1 MGALL
6 AKDDLAD
13 SGHAI
18 GIGVMPAACENL
30 ADTPIMTMSRT
41 LLARKQSPGSHV
53 IDRTV
58 LSVVWRRLITKLLA
72 ACHEE
77 HTHLGHNILLGV
89 MKMPLHM
96 LDPCSHARLDVTAS
110 ACALLSG
117 TELCFLEGRAAMCI
131 KLLFRN
137 RLQPNVSAPFN
148 PSASVSCCKR
158 ARDAC
163 ARGQQ

>member
-1 MGALL
+1 V
-6 AKDDLAD
+6 D

-58 LSVVWRRLITKLLA
+58 LSVAWRRLITKLLA

-77 HTHLGHNILLGV
+77 QTHLGHNILFGV
-89 MKMPLHM
+89 IKMPLHM

-110 ACALLSG
+110 ARALVSG
-117 TELCFLEGRAAMCI
+117 AELFFLE
-131 KLLFRN
+131 
-137 RLQPNVSAPFN
+137 
-148 PSASVSCCKR
+148 
-158 ARDAC
+158 
-163 ARGQQ
+163 